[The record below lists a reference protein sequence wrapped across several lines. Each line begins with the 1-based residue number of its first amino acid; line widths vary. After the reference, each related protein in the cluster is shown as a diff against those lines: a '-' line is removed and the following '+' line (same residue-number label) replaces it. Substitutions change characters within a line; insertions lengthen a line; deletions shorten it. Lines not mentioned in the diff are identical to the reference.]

1 MAVEERNPIAIEPIP
16 VAEGGAA
23 PAWRGAGSWG
33 WPRRVGRFARGNIAF
48 LLLVTISLLASVL
61 SDVFL
66 TSQNLLNILAAS
78 AVIGIVSL
86 GQTMLIISG
95 NFDMSVASVLGFAGI
110 VAVSAQQFG
119 LMPSLLIAL
128 VAGAVVGVVNGVL
141 VTRARAN
148 PFLVTLGT
156 QSFVYAVAL
165 MTTQSRTLYSEIP
178 AFAWLGQGRIGR
190 IPVSVVLFLVL
201 AVILQVVLR
210 NSIYG
215 RYLYAI
221 GQNKEAARLAGIPV
235 DRVLVATFV
244 LCGLLAALGGL
255 VMTSRLGSTVANA
268 GFGFDFE
275 SIIAVVL
282 GGTSLFG
289 GYGSAL
295 LTVAG
300 VLVLGV
306 LNNTTILL
314 GVPYEGQFIVKGVV
328 FLAVVGLDSLMK
340 RR

>member
-1 MAVEERNPIAIEPIP
+1 MKAIRREREQEARPWLKE
-16 VAEGGAA
+16 
-23 PAWRGAGSWG
+23 GSWG
-33 WPRRVGRFARGNIAF
+33 WLRGVARAARGNIAF
-48 LLLVTISLLASVL
+48 ILLITIGLLASLL

-66 TSQNLLNILAAS
+66 TPQNLVNILSAI
-78 AVIGIVSL
+78 AVIGIISL
-86 GQTMLIISG
+86 GQTMLIIAG

-110 VAVSAQQFG
+110 VAVATQRFG
-119 LMPSLLIAL
+119 LLPCILLAL
-128 VAGAVVGVVNGVL
+128 LAGVIVGAVNGL
-141 VTRARAN
+141 IVTRAKAN

-156 QSFVYAVAL
+156 QSFVYAIAL
-165 MTTQSRTLYSEIP
+165 MATQSKTLYSEIP
-178 AFAWLGQGRIGR
+178 AFNILGQGRIGR
-190 IPVSVVLFLVL
+190 IPVAVILFLVL
-201 AVILQVVLR
+201 ALMLQIVLR
-210 NSIYG
+210 NTVYG

-235 DRVLVATFV
+235 DRVLVSTFI
-244 LCGLLAALGGL
+244 LCSVLAALGGI
-255 VMTSRLGSTVANA
+255 VMTSRLNSTVANA

-289 GYGSAL
+289 GSGSAL

-314 GVPYEGQFIVKGVV
+314 GVPYEGQFVVKGAV
-328 FLAVVGLDSLMK
+328 FLAVVGLDSLVK

>member
-1 MAVEERNPIAIEPIP
+1 MKAVRREPGREARVWLEE
-16 VAEGGAA
+16 
-23 PAWRGAGSWG
+23 GSWG
-33 WPRRVGRFARGNIAF
+33 WLRGVARAARGNIAF
-48 LLLVTISLLASVL
+48 ILLIMIGLLASLL

-66 TSQNLLNILAAS
+66 TPQNLVNILSAS
-78 AVIGIVSL
+78 AVIGIIAL

-110 VAVSAQQFG
+110 VAVATQRLGLLPSILLALFG
-119 LMPSLLIAL
+119 GVI
-128 VAGAVVGVVNGVL
+128 VGAVNGL
-141 VTRARAN
+141 IVTRARAN

-156 QSFVYAVAL
+156 QSFVYAIAL
-165 MTTQSRTLYSEIP
+165 MATQSKTLYSEIP
-178 AFAWLGQGRIGR
+178 AFNILGQGRIGR
-190 IPVSVVLFLVL
+190 IPVAVILFLVL
-201 AVILQVVLR
+201 ALMLQIVLR
-210 NSIYG
+210 NTVYG

-235 DRVLVATFV
+235 DRVLVSTFI
-244 LCGLLAALGGL
+244 LCSLLAALGGI
-255 VMTSRLGSTVANA
+255 VMTSRLNSTVANA

-289 GYGSAL
+289 GSGGAL

-328 FLAVVGLDSLMK
+328 LPRGG
-340 RR
+340 RTR

>member
-1 MAVEERNPIAIEPIP
+1 MKAVRREPGREARVWLEE
-16 VAEGGAA
+16 
-23 PAWRGAGSWG
+23 GSWG
-33 WPRRVGRFARGNIAF
+33 WLRGVARAARGNIAF
-48 LLLVTISLLASVL
+48 ILLIMIGLLASLL

-66 TSQNLLNILAAS
+66 TPQNLVNILSAS
-78 AVIGIVSL
+78 AVIGIIAL

-110 VAVSAQQFG
+110 VAVATQRLGLLPSILLALFG
-119 LMPSLLIAL
+119 GVI
-128 VAGAVVGVVNGVL
+128 VGAVNGL
-141 VTRARAN
+141 IVTRARAN

-156 QSFVYAVAL
+156 QSFVYAIAL
-165 MTTQSRTLYSEIP
+165 MATQSKTLYSEIP
-178 AFAWLGQGRIGR
+178 AFNILGQGRIGR
-190 IPVSVVLFLVL
+190 IPVAVILFLVL
-201 AVILQVVLR
+201 ALMLQIVLR
-210 NSIYG
+210 NTVYG

-235 DRVLVATFV
+235 DRVLVSTFI
-244 LCGLLAALGGL
+244 LCSLLAALGGI
-255 VMTSRLGSTVANA
+255 VMTSRLNSTVANA

-289 GYGSAL
+289 GSGGAL

-328 FLAVVGLDSLMK
+328 FLAVVGLDSFVK

>member
-1 MAVEERNPIAIEPIP
+1 MKAVRGERRRGAR
-16 VAEGGAA
+16 AWLEGGS
-23 PAWRGAGSWG
+23 AGWL
-33 WPRRVGRFARGNIAF
+33 RATARTARGNIAF
-48 LLLVTISLLASVL
+48 ILLITIGVMASLF

-66 TSQNLLNILAAS
+66 TPQNLINILSAI
-78 AVIGIVSL
+78 AVIGIISL

-110 VAVSAQQFG
+110 VAVATQRFG
-119 LMPSLLIAL
+119 LLPSILLAL
-128 VAGAVVGVVNGVL
+128 LGGVVVGAVNGL
-141 VTRARAN
+141 IVTRARAN

-156 QSFVYAVAL
+156 QSLVYAIAL
-165 MTTQSRTLYSEIP
+165 MVTQSRTLYSEIP
-178 AFAWLGQGRIGR
+178 AFNVLGQGRIGR
-190 IPVSVVLFLVL
+190 IPVSVILFLVL
-201 AVILQVVLR
+201 AVVLQIVLR
-210 NSIYG
+210 NTVYG

-235 DRVLVATFV
+235 DRVLVSTFI
-244 LCGLLAALGGL
+244 LCSMLAALGGV
-255 VMTSRLGSTVANA
+255 VMTSRLNSTVANA

-282 GGTSLFG
+282 GGSSLFG
-289 GYGSAL
+289 GSGGAL

-314 GVPYEGQFIVKGVV
+314 GVPYEGQFIVKGAV
-328 FLAVVGLDSLMK
+328 FLAVVGLDSLVK

>member
-1 MAVEERNPIAIEPIP
+1 MKAVQGERGPEAR
-16 VAEGGAA
+16 AWLEGG
-23 PAWRGAGSWG
+23 SSG
-33 WPRRVGRFARGNIAF
+33 WLRALARAARGNIAF
-48 LLLVTISLLASVL
+48 ILLITIGLLASL
-61 SDVFL
+61 FSEVFL
-66 TSQNLLNILAAS
+66 TPQNLINILSAI
-78 AVIGIVSL
+78 AVIGIISL

-110 VAVSAQQFG
+110 VAVATQRFG
-119 LMPSLLIAL
+119 LLPSILLAL
-128 VAGAVVGVVNGVL
+128 LGGVVVGAVNGVI

-148 PFLVTLGT
+148 PFLVTLGM
-156 QSFVYAVAL
+156 QSLVYAIAL
-165 MTTQSRTLYSEIP
+165 MVTQSRTLYSEIP
-178 AFAWLGQGRIGR
+178 AFNVLGQGRIGR
-190 IPVSVVLFLVL
+190 IPVSVILFLVL
-201 AVILQVVLR
+201 AVMLQIVLR
-210 NSIYG
+210 NTVYG

-235 DRVLVATFV
+235 DRVLVSTFI
-244 LCGLLAALGGL
+244 LCSVLAALGGI
-255 VMTSRLGSTVANA
+255 VMTSRLNSTVANA

-282 GGTSLFG
+282 GGSSLFG
-289 GYGSAL
+289 GSGGAV

-314 GVPYEGQFIVKGVV
+314 GVPYEGQFIVKGAV
-328 FLAVVGLDSLMK
+328 FLAVVGLDSLVK

>member
-1 MAVEERNPIAIEPIP
+1 MKAIRREPGRE
-16 VAEGGAA
+16 AR
-23 PAWRGAGSWG
+23 AWLDEGSWG
-33 WPRRVGRFARGNIAF
+33 WLRGVAAAARGNIAF
-48 LLLVTISLLASVL
+48 ILLITIGLLASLL

-66 TSQNLLNILAAS
+66 TPQNLVNILSAS
-78 AVIGIVSL
+78 AVIGIVAL
-86 GQTMLIISG
+86 GQTMLIIAG

-110 VAVSAQQFG
+110 VAVATQRLG
-119 LMPSLLIAL
+119 LLPSILLAL
-128 VAGAVVGVVNGVL
+128 LGGVIVGAVNGL
-141 VTRARAN
+141 IVTRARAN

-156 QSFVYAVAL
+156 QSLVYAIAL
-165 MTTQSRTLYSEIP
+165 MATQSKTMYSEIP
-178 AFAWLGQGRIGR
+178 AFNILGQGRIGR
-190 IPVSVVLFLVL
+190 IPVAVILFLVL
-201 AVILQVVLR
+201 ALLLQIVLR
-210 NSIYG
+210 NTVYG

-235 DRVLVATFV
+235 DRILVSTFI
-244 LCGLLAALGGL
+244 LCSLLAAFGGI
-255 VMTSRLGSTVANA
+255 VMTSRLNSTVANA

-289 GYGSAL
+289 GSGGAL

-328 FLAVVGLDSLMK
+328 FLAVVGLDSFVK

>member
-1 MAVEERNPIAIEPIP
+1 MKAVRGEWGREAR
-16 VAEGGAA
+16 
-23 PAWRGAGSWG
+23 AWLDQGSWG
-33 WPRRVGRFARGNIAF
+33 WLRGVARFARSNIAF
-48 LLLVTISLLASVL
+48 LLLLTIGLLASLL

-66 TSQNLLNILAAS
+66 TPQNLVNILSAI

-110 VAVSAQQFG
+110 VAVATQRVG
-119 LMPSLLIAL
+119 LVPSLLLAL
-128 VAGAVVGVVNGVL
+128 LGGVIVGAVNGLL
-141 VTRARAN
+141 VTRANAN

-156 QSFVYAVAL
+156 QSFVYAIAL

-178 AFAWLGQGRIGR
+178 AFNVLGQGRIGR
-190 IPVSVVLFLVL
+190 LPVAVILFLVL

-210 NSIYG
+210 NTVYG

-221 GQNKEAARLAGIPV
+221 GQNKEASRLAGIPV
-235 DRVLVATFV
+235 DRVLVSTFI
-244 LCGLLAALGGL
+244 LCSLLAALGGI
-255 VMTSRLGSTVANA
+255 VMTSRLNSTVANA

-282 GGTSLFG
+282 GGSSLFG
-289 GYGSAL
+289 GSGGAL

-314 GVPYEGQFIVKGVV
+314 GVPYEGQFIVKGAV
-328 FLAVVGLDSLMK
+328 FLAVVGLDSLVK

>member
-1 MAVEERNPIAIEPIP
+1 MKAVRRERGREARAWLEE
-16 VAEGGAA
+16 
-23 PAWRGAGSWG
+23 GSWG
-33 WPRRVGRFARGNIAF
+33 WLRGVARAARGNIAF
-48 LLLVTISLLASVL
+48 ILLITIGLLASLL

-66 TSQNLLNILAAS
+66 TPQNLVNILSAS
-78 AVIGIVSL
+78 AVIGIIAL

-110 VAVSAQQFG
+110 VAVATQRLG
-119 LMPSLLIAL
+119 LLPSILLAL
-128 VAGAVVGVVNGVL
+128 LGGVIVGAVNGL
-141 VTRARAN
+141 IVTRAKAN
-148 PFLVTLGT
+148 PFLVTWVRSRSSTPLPSWRRSPRRSTARSQLSTFWARAGSGAYPLPSS
-156 QSFVYAVAL
+156 SFWCWRSCFRSCCVTRSTAATS
-165 MTTQSRTLYSEIP
+165 MRSARTRRP
-178 AFAWLGQGRIGR
+178 RG
-190 IPVSVVLFLVL
+190 
-201 AVILQVVLR
+201 
-210 NSIYG
+210 
-215 RYLYAI
+215 
-221 GQNKEAARLAGIPV
+221 LAGIPV
-235 DRVLVATFV
+235 DRVLVSTFI
-244 LCGLLAALGGL
+244 LCSLLAALGGI
-255 VMTSRLGSTVANA
+255 VMTSRLNSTVANA

-289 GYGSAL
+289 GSGGAL

-328 FLAVVGLDSLMK
+328 FLAVVGLDSFVK

>member
-1 MAVEERNPIAIEPIP
+1 
-16 VAEGGAA
+16 
-23 PAWRGAGSWG
+23 
-33 WPRRVGRFARGNIAF
+33 
-48 LLLVTISLLASVL
+48 
-61 SDVFL
+61 VFL
-66 TSQNLLNILAAS
+66 TPQNLVNILSAS
-78 AVIGIVSL
+78 AVIGIIAL

-110 VAVSAQQFG
+110 VAVATQRLGLLPSILLALFG
-119 LMPSLLIAL
+119 GVI
-128 VAGAVVGVVNGVL
+128 VGAVNGL
-141 VTRARAN
+141 IVTRARAN

-156 QSFVYAVAL
+156 QSFVYAIAL
-165 MTTQSRTLYSEIP
+165 MATQSKTLYSEIP
-178 AFAWLGQGRIGR
+178 AFNILGQGRIGR
-190 IPVSVVLFLVL
+190 IPVAVILFLVL
-201 AVILQVVLR
+201 ALMLQIVLR
-210 NSIYG
+210 NTVYG

-235 DRVLVATFV
+235 DRVLVSTFI
-244 LCGLLAALGGL
+244 LCSLLAALGGI
-255 VMTSRLGSTVANA
+255 VMTSRLNSTVANA

-289 GYGSAL
+289 GSGGAL

-328 FLAVVGLDSLMK
+328 FLAVVGLDSFVK

>member
-1 MAVEERNPIAIEPIP
+1 
-16 VAEGGAA
+16 
-23 PAWRGAGSWG
+23 
-33 WPRRVGRFARGNIAF
+33 VGRFARGNIAF
-48 LLLVTISLLASVL
+48 LLLITIGLLASVL

-66 TSQNLLNILAAS
+66 TPQNLLNILSAS

-110 VAVSAQQFG
+110 VAVSTQRFG
-119 LMPSLLIAL
+119 LVPSLLLAL
-128 VAGAVVGVVNGVL
+128 LAGAVVGVVNGLL
-141 VTRARAN
+141 VTGARAN

-165 MTTQSRTLYSEIP
+165 MTTQSQTLYSEIP
-178 AFAWLGQGRIGR
+178 AFDLLGQGRIGR
-190 IPVSVVLFLVL
+190 IPVSVILFLVL
-201 AVILQVVLR
+201 AVILQIVLR
-210 NSIYG
+210 NSVYG

-235 DRVLVATFV
+235 DRVLVSTFI
-244 LCGLLAALGGL
+244 LCGGLAALGGL

-289 GYGSAL
+289 GFGSAL

-314 GVPYEGQFIVKGVV
+314 GIPYEGQFIVKGAV

>member
-1 MAVEERNPIAIEPIP
+1 MKAIRREPGREARVWLEE
-16 VAEGGAA
+16 
-23 PAWRGAGSWG
+23 GSWG
-33 WPRRVGRFARGNIAF
+33 WLRAVARAARGNIAF
-48 LLLVTISLLASVL
+48 ILLITIGLLASLL

-66 TSQNLLNILAAS
+66 TPQNLVNILSAI
-78 AVIGIVSL
+78 AVIGIVAL

-110 VAVSAQQFG
+110 VAVATQRLG
-119 LMPSLLIAL
+119 LLPSILLAL
-128 VAGAVVGVVNGVL
+128 LGGVIVGAVNGL
-141 VTRARAN
+141 IVTRARAN

-156 QSFVYAVAL
+156 QSFVYAIAL
-165 MTTQSRTLYSEIP
+165 MATQSKTLYSEIP
-178 AFAWLGQGRIGR
+178 AFNILGQGRIGR
-190 IPVSVVLFLVL
+190 IPIAVILFLVL
-201 AVILQVVLR
+201 ALMLQIVLR
-210 NSIYG
+210 NTVYG

-235 DRVLVATFV
+235 DRVLVSTFI
-244 LCGLLAALGGL
+244 LCSLLAALGGI
-255 VMTSRLGSTVANA
+255 VMTSRLNSTVANA

-289 GYGSAL
+289 GSGGAF

-314 GVPYEGQFIVKGVV
+314 GIPYESQFIVKGVV
-328 FLAVVGLDSLMK
+328 FLAVVGLDSYVK

>member
-1 MAVEERNPIAIEPIP
+1 MKAVRREPGREAR
-16 VAEGGAA
+16 VWLGE
-23 PAWRGAGSWG
+23 GSWG
-33 WPRRVGRFARGNIAF
+33 WLRGVARAARGNIAF
-48 LLLVTISLLASVL
+48 ILLIMIGLLASLL

-66 TSQNLLNILAAS
+66 TPQNLVNILSAS
-78 AVIGIVSL
+78 AVIGIIAL

-110 VAVSAQQFG
+110 VAVATQRLG
-119 LMPSLLIAL
+119 LLPSILLAL
-128 VAGAVVGVVNGVL
+128 LGGVIVGAVNGL
-141 VTRARAN
+141 IVTRAKAN

-156 QSFVYAVAL
+156 QSFVYAIAL
-165 MTTQSRTLYSEIP
+165 MATQSKTLYSEIP
-178 AFAWLGQGRIGR
+178 AFNILGQGRIGR
-190 IPVSVVLFLVL
+190 IPIAVILFLVL
-201 AVILQVVLR
+201 ALMLQIVLR
-210 NSIYG
+210 NTVYG

-221 GQNKEAARLAGIPV
+221 GQNKEASRLAGIPV
-235 DRVLVATFV
+235 DRVLVSTFI
-244 LCGLLAALGGL
+244 LCSLLAALGGI
-255 VMTSRLGSTVANA
+255 VMTSRLNSTVANA

-289 GYGSAL
+289 GSGGAL

-328 FLAVVGLDSLMK
+328 FLAVVGLDSFVK

>member
-1 MAVEERNPIAIEPIP
+1 MKAIRREPGREARVWLEE
-16 VAEGGAA
+16 
-23 PAWRGAGSWG
+23 GSWG
-33 WPRRVGRFARGNIAF
+33 WLRGVARAARGNIAF
-48 LLLVTISLLASVL
+48 ILLITIGLLASLL

-66 TSQNLLNILAAS
+66 TPQNLVNILSAS
-78 AVIGIVSL
+78 AVIGIIAL

-110 VAVSAQQFG
+110 VAVATQRLG
-119 LMPSLLIAL
+119 LLPSILLAL
-128 VAGAVVGVVNGVL
+128 LGGVIVGAVNGL
-141 VTRARAN
+141 IVTRAKAN

-156 QSFVYAVAL
+156 QSFVYAIAL
-165 MTTQSRTLYSEIP
+165 MATQSKTLYSEIP
-178 AFAWLGQGRIGR
+178 AFNILGQGRIGR
-190 IPVSVVLFLVL
+190 IPIAVILFLVL
-201 AVILQVVLR
+201 ALMLQIVLR
-210 NSIYG
+210 NTVYG

-235 DRVLVATFV
+235 DRVLVSTFI
-244 LCGLLAALGGL
+244 LCSLLAALGGI
-255 VMTSRLGSTVANA
+255 VMTSRLNSTVANA

-289 GYGSAL
+289 GSGGAL

-314 GVPYEGQFIVKGVV
+314 GVPYEGQFVVKGVV
-328 FLAVVGLDSLMK
+328 FLAVVGLDSFVK

>member
-1 MAVEERNPIAIEPIP
+1 MKAVRGERVREAR
-16 VAEGGAA
+16 
-23 PAWRGAGSWG
+23 AWLDEGSWG
-33 WPRRVGRFARGNIAF
+33 WLRGAARFARGNIAF
-48 LLLVTISLLASVL
+48 LLLITIGLLASLL

-66 TSQNLLNILAAS
+66 TPQNLVNILSAI

-110 VAVSAQQFG
+110 VAVATQRFG
-119 LMPSLLIAL
+119 LLPSMLLAL
-128 VAGAVVGVVNGVL
+128 MGGVIVGAVNGL
-141 VTRARAN
+141 IVTRANAN

-178 AFAWLGQGRIGR
+178 AFNILGQGRIGR
-190 IPVSVVLFLVL
+190 LPVAVILFLVL
-201 AVILQVVLR
+201 AFILQLVLR
-210 NSIYG
+210 NTVYG

-235 DRVLVATFV
+235 DRVLVSTFI
-244 LCGLLAALGGL
+244 LCSLLAALGGI
-255 VMTSRLGSTVANA
+255 VMTSRLNSTVANA

-282 GGTSLFG
+282 GGSSLFG
-289 GYGSAL
+289 GSGGAL

-306 LNNTTILL
+306 LNNTTILV
-314 GVPYEGQFIVKGVV
+314 GVPYEGQFIVKGAV
-328 FLAVVGLDSLMK
+328 FLAVVGLDSLVK

>member
-1 MAVEERNPIAIEPIP
+1 MKAIRREPGREARVWLEE
-16 VAEGGAA
+16 
-23 PAWRGAGSWG
+23 GSWG
-33 WPRRVGRFARGNIAF
+33 WLRGVARAARGNIAF
-48 LLLVTISLLASVL
+48 ILLITIGLLASLL

-66 TSQNLLNILAAS
+66 TPQNLVNILSAS
-78 AVIGIVSL
+78 AVIGIIAL

-110 VAVSAQQFG
+110 VAVATQRLG
-119 LMPSLLIAL
+119 LLPSILLAL
-128 VAGAVVGVVNGVL
+128 LGGVIVGAVNGL
-141 VTRARAN
+141 IVTRARAN

-156 QSFVYAVAL
+156 QSFVYAIAL
-165 MTTQSRTLYSEIP
+165 MATQSKTLYSEIP
-178 AFAWLGQGRIGR
+178 AFNILGQGRIGR
-190 IPVSVVLFLVL
+190 IPIAVILFLVL
-201 AVILQVVLR
+201 ALMLQIVLR
-210 NSIYG
+210 NTVYG

-235 DRVLVATFV
+235 DRVLVSTFI
-244 LCGLLAALGGL
+244 LCSLLAALGGI
-255 VMTSRLGSTVANA
+255 VMTSRLNSTVANA

-289 GYGSAL
+289 GSGGAL

-314 GVPYEGQFIVKGVV
+314 GVPYEGQFVVKGVV
-328 FLAVVGLDSLMK
+328 FLAVVGLDSFVK

>member
-1 MAVEERNPIAIEPIP
+1 MKAVRGEPGRD
-16 VAEGGAA
+16 VR
-23 PAWRGAGSWG
+23 AWLDGESLSWLRGLA
-33 WPRRVGRFARGNIAF
+33 RMARGNIAF
-48 LLLVTISLLASVL
+48 VLLLTIGLLASLL

-66 TSQNLLNILAAS
+66 TPQNLVNILSAI
-78 AVIGIVSL
+78 AVIGIISL
-86 GQTMLIISG
+86 GQTMLIIAG

-110 VAVSAQQFG
+110 VAVATQRLG
-119 LMPSLLIAL
+119 LLPSILLALIAG
-128 VAGAVVGVVNGVL
+128 VIVGAVNGLV
-141 VTRARAN
+141 VTRAGAN

-156 QSFVYAVAL
+156 QSFVYAIAL
-165 MTTQSRTLYSEIP
+165 MATQSKTLYSEIP
-178 AFAWLGQGRIGR
+178 EFNLLGQGRIGR
-190 IPVSVVLFLVL
+190 IPVSVILFLVL
-201 AVILQVVLR
+201 AVVLQIVLR
-210 NSIYG
+210 NTVYG

-235 DRVLVATFV
+235 DRVLVSTFILCAT
-244 LCGLLAALGGL
+244 LAALGGI
-255 VMTSRLGSTVANA
+255 VMTSRLNSTVANA

-282 GGTSLFG
+282 GGSSLFG
-289 GYGSAL
+289 GSGSAL

-314 GVPYEGQFIVKGVV
+314 GVPYEGQFIVKGAV
-328 FLAVVGLDSLMK
+328 FLAVVGLDSLVK

>member
-1 MAVEERNPIAIEPIP
+1 MKAVRGERVREAR
-16 VAEGGAA
+16 ALLDEGSWSWLRGAA
-23 PAWRGAGSWG
+23 
-33 WPRRVGRFARGNIAF
+33 RFARGNIAF
-48 LLLVTISLLASVL
+48 LLLITIGLLASLL

-66 TSQNLLNILAAS
+66 TPQNLVNILSAI

-110 VAVSAQQFG
+110 VAVATQRFG
-119 LMPSLLIAL
+119 LLPSMLLAL
-128 VAGAVVGVVNGVL
+128 MGGVIVGAVNGL
-141 VTRARAN
+141 IVTRANAN

-156 QSFVYAVAL
+156 QSFVYAIAL

-178 AFAWLGQGRIGR
+178 AFNILGQGRIGR
-190 IPVSVVLFLVL
+190 LPIAVILFLVL
-201 AVILQVVLR
+201 AVILQLVLR
-210 NSIYG
+210 NTVYG

-235 DRVLVATFV
+235 DRVLVSTFI
-244 LCGLLAALGGL
+244 LCSLLAALGGI
-255 VMTSRLGSTVANA
+255 VMTSRLNSTVANA

-282 GGTSLFG
+282 GGSSLFG
-289 GYGSAL
+289 GSGGAL

-306 LNNTTILL
+306 LNNTTILV
-314 GVPYEGQFIVKGVV
+314 GVPYEGQFIVKGAV
-328 FLAVVGLDSLMK
+328 FLAVVGLDSLVK

>member
-1 MAVEERNPIAIEPIP
+1 MKAIRREQGR
-16 VAEGGAA
+16 ETR
-23 PAWRGAGSWG
+23 AWLDEGSWG
-33 WPRRVGRFARGNIAF
+33 WLRGVARAARGNIAF
-48 LLLVTISLLASVL
+48 ILLITIGLLASLL

-66 TSQNLLNILAAS
+66 TPQNLVNILSAI

-86 GQTMLIISG
+86 GQTMLIIAG

-110 VAVSAQQFG
+110 VAVATQRFG
-119 LMPSLLIAL
+119 LLPSILLAL
-128 VAGAVVGVVNGVL
+128 LGGVVVGAVNGL
-141 VTRARAN
+141 IVTRAKAN

-165 MTTQSRTLYSEIP
+165 MATQSKTLYSEIP
-178 AFAWLGQGRIGR
+178 EFNLLGQGRIGR
-190 IPVSVVLFLVL
+190 MPVAVIFFLVL
-201 AVILQVVLR
+201 ALMLQLVLR
-210 NSIYG
+210 NTVYG

-235 DRVLVATFV
+235 DRVLIAPFI
-244 LCGLLAALGGL
+244 LCSVLAAVGGI
-255 VMTSRLGSTVANA
+255 VMTSRLNSTVANA

-282 GGTSLFG
+282 GGSSLFG
-289 GYGSAL
+289 GSGSAL

-328 FLAVVGLDSLMK
+328 FLAVVGLDSLVK

>member
-1 MAVEERNPIAIEPIP
+1 MKAIRREPGREARVWLEE
-16 VAEGGAA
+16 
-23 PAWRGAGSWG
+23 GSWG
-33 WPRRVGRFARGNIAF
+33 WLRGVARAARGNIAF
-48 LLLVTISLLASVL
+48 ILLITIGLLASLL

-66 TSQNLLNILAAS
+66 TPQNLVNILSAS
-78 AVIGIVSL
+78 AVIGIIAL

-110 VAVSAQQFG
+110 VAVATQRLG
-119 LMPSLLIAL
+119 LLPSILLAL
-128 VAGAVVGVVNGVL
+128 LGGVIVGAVNGL
-141 VTRARAN
+141 IVTRARAN

-156 QSFVYAVAL
+156 QSFVYAIAL
-165 MTTQSRTLYSEIP
+165 MATQSKTLYSEIP
-178 AFAWLGQGRIGR
+178 AFNILGQGRIGR
-190 IPVSVVLFLVL
+190 IPIAVILFLVL
-201 AVILQVVLR
+201 ALMLQIVLR
-210 NSIYG
+210 NTVYG

-235 DRVLVATFV
+235 DRVLVSTFI
-244 LCGLLAALGGL
+244 LCSLLAALGGI
-255 VMTSRLGSTVANA
+255 VMTSRLNSTVANA

-289 GYGSAL
+289 GSGGAL

-328 FLAVVGLDSLMK
+328 FLAVVGLDSFVK

>member
-1 MAVEERNPIAIEPIP
+1 MKAIRRERGREVRAWLDEGSLGWLRG
-16 VAEGGAA
+16 VARA
-23 PAWRGAGSWG
+23 
-33 WPRRVGRFARGNIAF
+33 ARGNIAF
-48 LLLVTISLLASVL
+48 ILLITIGLLASLL

-66 TSQNLLNILAAS
+66 TPQNLVNILSAI

-86 GQTMLIISG
+86 GQTMLIIAG

-110 VAVSAQQFG
+110 VAVATQRFG
-119 LMPSLLIAL
+119 LLPSILLAL
-128 VAGAVVGVVNGVL
+128 LAGVIVGAVNGL
-141 VTRARAN
+141 IVTRAKAN
-148 PFLVTLGT
+148 PFLVTLGM
-156 QSFVYAVAL
+156 QSFVYAIAL
-165 MTTQSRTLYSEIP
+165 MATQSKTLYSEIP
-178 AFAWLGQGRIGR
+178 AFNILGQGRIGR
-190 IPVSVVLFLVL
+190 IPVAVILFLVL
-201 AVILQVVLR
+201 ALMLQIVLR
-210 NSIYG
+210 NTVYG

-235 DRVLVATFV
+235 DRVLVSTFI
-244 LCGLLAALGGL
+244 LCSVLAALGGI
-255 VMTSRLGSTVANA
+255 VMTSRLNSTVANA

-282 GGTSLFG
+282 GGSSLFG
-289 GYGSAL
+289 GSGSAL

-314 GVPYEGQFIVKGVV
+314 GVPYEGQFIVKGAV
-328 FLAVVGLDSLMK
+328 FLAVVGLDSLVK

>member
-1 MAVEERNPIAIEPIP
+1 MKAARREPGREARVWLEE
-16 VAEGGAA
+16 
-23 PAWRGAGSWG
+23 GSWG
-33 WPRRVGRFARGNIAF
+33 WLRGVARAARGNIAF
-48 LLLVTISLLASVL
+48 ILLIMIGLLASLL

-66 TSQNLLNILAAS
+66 TPQNLVNILSAS
-78 AVIGIVSL
+78 AVIGIIAL

-110 VAVSAQQFG
+110 VAVATQRLG
-119 LMPSLLIAL
+119 LLPSILLAL
-128 VAGAVVGVVNGVL
+128 LGGVIVGAVNGL
-141 VTRARAN
+141 IVTRARAN

-156 QSFVYAVAL
+156 QSLVYAIAL
-165 MTTQSRTLYSEIP
+165 MATQSKTMYSEIP
-178 AFAWLGQGRIGR
+178 AFNILGQGRIGR
-190 IPVSVVLFLVL
+190 IPVAVILFLVL
-201 AVILQVVLR
+201 ALMLQIVLR
-210 NSIYG
+210 NTVYG

-235 DRVLVATFV
+235 DRVLVSTFI
-244 LCGLLAALGGL
+244 LCSLLAALGGI
-255 VMTSRLGSTVANA
+255 VMTSRLNSTVANA

-289 GYGSAL
+289 GSGGAL

-328 FLAVVGLDSLMK
+328 FLAVVGLDSFVK

>member
-1 MAVEERNPIAIEPIP
+1 MKAVPEEQRREAR
-16 VAEGGAA
+16 
-23 PAWRGAGSWG
+23 AWLDQESWG
-33 WPRRVGRFARGNIAF
+33 WLRGVARFARGNIAF
-48 LLLVTISLLASVL
+48 LLLLTIGLLASLL

-66 TSQNLLNILAAS
+66 TPQNLVNILAAI
-78 AVIGIVSL
+78 AVIGIVAV

-95 NFDMSVASVLGFAGI
+95 NFDMSVAAVLGFAGI
-110 VAVSAQQFG
+110 VAVATQRFG
-119 LMPSLLIAL
+119 LLPSILLAL
-128 VAGAVVGVVNGVL
+128 LGGVIVGAVNGLL
-141 VTRARAN
+141 VTRANAN

-156 QSFVYAVAL
+156 QSFVYAIAL

-178 AFAWLGQGRIGR
+178 AFNILGQGRIGR
-190 IPVSVVLFLVL
+190 LPVAVILFLVL
-201 AVILQVVLR
+201 AVILQIVLR
-210 NSIYG
+210 NTVYG

-221 GQNKEAARLAGIPV
+221 GQNKEASRLAGIPV
-235 DRVLVATFV
+235 DRVLVSTFI
-244 LCGLLAALGGL
+244 LCSLLAALGGI
-255 VMTSRLGSTVANA
+255 VMTSRLNSTVANA

-282 GGTSLFG
+282 GGSSLFG
-289 GYGSAL
+289 GSGGAL

-314 GVPYEGQFIVKGVV
+314 GVPYEGQFIVKGAV
-328 FLAVVGLDSLMK
+328 FLAVVGLDSLVK

>member
-1 MAVEERNPIAIEPIP
+1 MKAIRRERGREARAWLEE
-16 VAEGGAA
+16 
-23 PAWRGAGSWG
+23 GSWG
-33 WPRRVGRFARGNIAF
+33 WLRGVARAARSNIAF
-48 LLLVTISLLASVL
+48 ILLITIGLLASLL

-66 TSQNLLNILAAS
+66 TPQNLVNILSAI

-86 GQTMLIISG
+86 GQTMLIIAG

-110 VAVSAQQFG
+110 VAVVTQRFG
-119 LMPSLLIAL
+119 LLPSILLAL
-128 VAGAVVGVVNGVL
+128 LGGVVVGAVNGL
-141 VTRARAN
+141 IVTRAKAN

-156 QSFVYAVAL
+156 QSFIYAVAL
-165 MTTQSRTLYSEIP
+165 MATQSKTLYSEIP
-178 AFAWLGQGRIGR
+178 EFNMLGQGRIGR
-190 IPVSVVLFLVL
+190 MPVAVIFFLVL
-201 AVILQVVLR
+201 AVMLQIVLR
-210 NSIYG
+210 NTVYG

-235 DRVLVATFV
+235 DRVLVSTFI
-244 LCGLLAALGGL
+244 LCSVLAALGGI
-255 VMTSRLGSTVANA
+255 VMTSRLNSTVANA

-282 GGTSLFG
+282 GGSSLFG
-289 GYGSAL
+289 GSGSAL
-295 LTVAG
+295 LTLAG

-314 GVPYEGQFIVKGVV
+314 GVPYEGQFIVKGAV
-328 FLAVVGLDSLMK
+328 FLAVVGLDSFVK

>member
-1 MAVEERNPIAIEPIP
+1 MKAIRRERGQEARPWLEE
-16 VAEGGAA
+16 
-23 PAWRGAGSWG
+23 GSWG
-33 WPRRVGRFARGNIAF
+33 WLRGVARAARGNIAF
-48 LLLVTISLLASVL
+48 ILLITIGLLASLL

-66 TSQNLLNILAAS
+66 TPQNLVNILSAI
-78 AVIGIVSL
+78 AVIGIISL
-86 GQTMLIISG
+86 GQTMLIIAG

-110 VAVSAQQFG
+110 VAVATQRFG
-119 LMPSLLIAL
+119 LLPSILLAL
-128 VAGAVVGVVNGVL
+128 LGGVIVGAVNGL
-141 VTRARAN
+141 IVTRAKAN

-156 QSFVYAVAL
+156 QSFVYAIAL
-165 MTTQSRTLYSEIP
+165 MATQSKTLYSEIP
-178 AFAWLGQGRIGR
+178 AFNILGQGRIGR
-190 IPVSVVLFLVL
+190 IPVAVILFLVL
-201 AVILQVVLR
+201 ALMLQIVLR
-210 NSIYG
+210 NTVYG

-235 DRVLVATFV
+235 DRVLVSTFI
-244 LCGLLAALGGL
+244 LCSVLAALGGI
-255 VMTSRLGSTVANA
+255 VMTSRLNSTVANA

-289 GYGSAL
+289 GSGSAL

-314 GVPYEGQFIVKGVV
+314 GVPYEGQFVVKGAV
-328 FLAVVGLDSLMK
+328 FLAVVGLDSLVK

>member
-1 MAVEERNPIAIEPIP
+1 MKAVRGERVREAR
-16 VAEGGAA
+16 
-23 PAWRGAGSWG
+23 AWLDEGSWG
-33 WPRRVGRFARGNIAF
+33 WLRGAARFARGNIAF
-48 LLLVTISLLASVL
+48 LLLITIGLLASLL

-66 TSQNLLNILAAS
+66 TPQNLVNILSAI

-110 VAVSAQQFG
+110 VAVATQRFG
-119 LMPSLLIAL
+119 LLPSMLLAL
-128 VAGAVVGVVNGVL
+128 MGGVIVGAVNGL
-141 VTRARAN
+141 IVTRANAN

-178 AFAWLGQGRIGR
+178 AFNILGQGRIGR
-190 IPVSVVLFLVL
+190 LPVAVILFLVL
-201 AVILQVVLR
+201 AIILQLVLR
-210 NSIYG
+210 NTVYG

-235 DRVLVATFV
+235 DRVLVSTFI
-244 LCGLLAALGGL
+244 LCSLLAALGGI
-255 VMTSRLGSTVANA
+255 VMTSRLNSTVANA

-282 GGTSLFG
+282 GGSSLFG
-289 GYGSAL
+289 GSGGAL

-306 LNNTTILL
+306 LNNTTILV
-314 GVPYEGQFIVKGVV
+314 GVPYEGQFIVKGAV
-328 FLAVVGLDSLMK
+328 FLAVVGLDSLVK

>member
-1 MAVEERNPIAIEPIP
+1 
-16 VAEGGAA
+16 
-23 PAWRGAGSWG
+23 
-33 WPRRVGRFARGNIAF
+33 
-48 LLLVTISLLASVL
+48 
-61 SDVFL
+61 VFL
-66 TSQNLLNILAAS
+66 TPQNLVNILSAS
-78 AVIGIVSL
+78 AVIGIIAL

-110 VAVSAQQFG
+110 VAVATQRLG
-119 LMPSLLIAL
+119 LLPSILLAL
-128 VAGAVVGVVNGVL
+128 LGGVIVGAVNGL
-141 VTRARAN
+141 IVTRARAN

-156 QSFVYAVAL
+156 QSFVYAIAL
-165 MTTQSRTLYSEIP
+165 MATQSKTLYSEIP
-178 AFAWLGQGRIGR
+178 AFNILGQGRIGR
-190 IPVSVVLFLVL
+190 IPIAVILFLVL
-201 AVILQVVLR
+201 ALMLQIVLR
-210 NSIYG
+210 NTVYG

-235 DRVLVATFV
+235 DRVLVSTFI
-244 LCGLLAALGGL
+244 LCSLLAALGGI
-255 VMTSRLGSTVANA
+255 VMTSRLNSTVANA

-289 GYGSAL
+289 GSGGAL

-328 FLAVVGLDSLMK
+328 FLAVVGLDSFVK

>member
-1 MAVEERNPIAIEPIP
+1 MKAIRREPGREARVWLEE
-16 VAEGGAA
+16 
-23 PAWRGAGSWG
+23 GSWG
-33 WPRRVGRFARGNIAF
+33 WLRGVARAARGNIAF
-48 LLLVTISLLASVL
+48 ILLITIGLLASLL

-66 TSQNLLNILAAS
+66 TPQNLVNILSAS
-78 AVIGIVSL
+78 AVIGIIAL
-86 GQTMLIISG
+86 GQTMLIISA

-110 VAVSAQQFG
+110 VAVATQRLG
-119 LMPSLLIAL
+119 LLPSILLAL
-128 VAGAVVGVVNGVL
+128 LGGVIVGAVNGL
-141 VTRARAN
+141 IVTRARAN

-156 QSFVYAVAL
+156 QSFVYAIAL
-165 MTTQSRTLYSEIP
+165 MATQSKTLYSEIP
-178 AFAWLGQGRIGR
+178 AFNILGQGRIGR
-190 IPVSVVLFLVL
+190 IPIAVILFLVL
-201 AVILQVVLR
+201 ALMLQIVLR
-210 NSIYG
+210 NTVYG

-235 DRVLVATFV
+235 DRVLVSTFI
-244 LCGLLAALGGL
+244 LCSLLAALGGI
-255 VMTSRLGSTVANA
+255 VMTSRLNSTVANA

-289 GYGSAL
+289 GSGGAL

-328 FLAVVGLDSLMK
+328 FLAVVGLDSFVK

>member
-1 MAVEERNPIAIEPIP
+1 MKAIRREPGREARVWLEE
-16 VAEGGAA
+16 
-23 PAWRGAGSWG
+23 GSWG
-33 WPRRVGRFARGNIAF
+33 WLRGVARAARGNIAF
-48 LLLVTISLLASVL
+48 ILLITIGLLASLL

-66 TSQNLLNILAAS
+66 TPQNLVNILSAS
-78 AVIGIVSL
+78 AVIGIIAL

-110 VAVSAQQFG
+110 VAVATQRLG
-119 LMPSLLIAL
+119 LLPSILLAL
-128 VAGAVVGVVNGVL
+128 LGGVIVGAVNGL
-141 VTRARAN
+141 IVTRAKAN

-156 QSFVYAVAL
+156 QSFVYAIAL
-165 MTTQSRTLYSEIP
+165 MATQSKTLYSEIP
-178 AFAWLGQGRIGR
+178 AFNFLGQGRIGR
-190 IPVSVVLFLVL
+190 IPIAVILFLVL
-201 AVILQVVLR
+201 ALMLQIVLR
-210 NSIYG
+210 NTVYG

-235 DRVLVATFV
+235 DRVLVSTFI
-244 LCGLLAALGGL
+244 LCSLLAALGGI
-255 VMTSRLGSTVANA
+255 VMTSRLNSTVANA

-289 GYGSAL
+289 GSGGAL

-314 GVPYEGQFIVKGVV
+314 GVPYEGQFVVKGVV
-328 FLAVVGLDSLMK
+328 FLAVVGLDSFVK

>member
-1 MAVEERNPIAIEPIP
+1 VAVEERTPIAVEPIP
-16 VAEGGAA
+16 APEVGAA
-23 PAWRGAGSWG
+23 PVWRGAGSWG
-33 WPRRVGRFARGNIAF
+33 WLRRAGRFARGNIAF
-48 LLLVTISLLASVL
+48 LLLVTIGLLASVL

-66 TSQNLLNILAAS
+66 TPQNLLNILSAI

-110 VAVSAQQFG
+110 VAVSAQRFG
-119 LMPSLLIAL
+119 LVPSLLIAL
-128 VAGAVVGVVNGVL
+128 AAGAVVGLVNGVL

-165 MTTQSRTLYSEIP
+165 MTTQSKTLYTEIP

-201 AVILQVVLR
+201 AVILQIVLR
-210 NSIYG
+210 NTVYG

-235 DRVLVATFV
+235 DRVVVATFV
-244 LCGLLAALGGL
+244 LCSLLAALGGL

-282 GGTSLFG
+282 GGSSLFG
-289 GYGSAL
+289 GFGSAL

>member
-1 MAVEERNPIAIEPIP
+1 MKAVRGERVREAR
-16 VAEGGAA
+16 
-23 PAWRGAGSWG
+23 AWLDEGSWG
-33 WPRRVGRFARGNIAF
+33 WLRGAARFARGNIAF
-48 LLLVTISLLASVL
+48 LLLITIGLLASLL

-66 TSQNLLNILAAS
+66 TPQNLVNILSAI

-110 VAVSAQQFG
+110 VAVATQRFG
-119 LMPSLLIAL
+119 LLPSMLLAL
-128 VAGAVVGVVNGVL
+128 MGGVIVGAVNGL
-141 VTRARAN
+141 IVTRANAN

-178 AFAWLGQGRIGR
+178 AFNILGQGRIGR
-190 IPVSVVLFLVL
+190 LPVAVILFLVL
-201 AVILQVVLR
+201 AFILQLVLR
-210 NSIYG
+210 NTVYG

-235 DRVLVATFV
+235 DRVLVSTFI
-244 LCGLLAALGGL
+244 LCSLLAALGGI
-255 VMTSRLGSTVANA
+255 VMTSRLNSTVANA

-282 GGTSLFG
+282 GGSSLFG
-289 GYGSAL
+289 GSGGAL

-306 LNNTTILL
+306 LNNTTILV
-314 GVPYEGQFIVKGVV
+314 GVPYEGQFIVKGAV
-328 FLAVVGLDSLMK
+328 FLAVVGIDSLVK

>member
-1 MAVEERNPIAIEPIP
+1 MKAVRREPGREARVWLEE
-16 VAEGGAA
+16 
-23 PAWRGAGSWG
+23 GSWG
-33 WPRRVGRFARGNIAF
+33 WLRGVARAARGNIAF
-48 LLLVTISLLASVL
+48 ILLIMIGLLASLL

-66 TSQNLLNILAAS
+66 TPQNLVNILSAS
-78 AVIGIVSL
+78 AVIGIIAL

-110 VAVSAQQFG
+110 VAVATQRLGLLPSILLALFG
-119 LMPSLLIAL
+119 GVI
-128 VAGAVVGVVNGVL
+128 VGSVNGL
-141 VTRARAN
+141 IVTRARAN

-156 QSFVYAVAL
+156 QSFVYAIAL
-165 MTTQSRTLYSEIP
+165 MATQSKTLYSEIP
-178 AFAWLGQGRIGR
+178 AFNILGQGRIGR
-190 IPVSVVLFLVL
+190 IPVAVILFLVL
-201 AVILQVVLR
+201 ALMLQIVLR
-210 NSIYG
+210 NTVYG

-235 DRVLVATFV
+235 DRVLVSTFI
-244 LCGLLAALGGL
+244 LCSLLAALGGI
-255 VMTSRLGSTVANA
+255 VMTSRLNSTVANA

-289 GYGSAL
+289 GSGGAL

-328 FLAVVGLDSLMK
+328 FLAVVGLDSFVK

>member
-1 MAVEERNPIAIEPIP
+1 MKAIRRERGQEARAWLEE
-16 VAEGGAA
+16 
-23 PAWRGAGSWG
+23 GSWG
-33 WPRRVGRFARGNIAF
+33 WLRGVARAARGNIAF
-48 LLLVTISLLASVL
+48 ILLITIGLLASLL

-66 TSQNLLNILAAS
+66 TPQNLVNILSAI
-78 AVIGIVSL
+78 AVIGIISL
-86 GQTMLIISG
+86 GQTMLIIAG

-110 VAVSAQQFG
+110 VAVATQRFG
-119 LMPSLLIAL
+119 LLPCILLAL
-128 VAGAVVGVVNGVL
+128 LAGVIVGAVNGL
-141 VTRARAN
+141 IVTRAKAN

-156 QSFVYAVAL
+156 QSFVYAIAL
-165 MTTQSRTLYSEIP
+165 MATQSKTLYSEIP
-178 AFAWLGQGRIGR
+178 AFNILGQGRIGR
-190 IPVSVVLFLVL
+190 IPVAVILFLVL
-201 AVILQVVLR
+201 ALMLQIVLR
-210 NSIYG
+210 NTVYG

-235 DRVLVATFV
+235 DRVLVSTFI
-244 LCGLLAALGGL
+244 LCSVLAALGGI
-255 VMTSRLGSTVANA
+255 VMTSRLNSTVANA

-289 GYGSAL
+289 GSGSAL

-314 GVPYEGQFIVKGVV
+314 GVPYEGQFIVKGAV
-328 FLAVVGLDSLMK
+328 FLAVVGLDSLVK

>member
-1 MAVEERNPIAIEPIP
+1 MKAIRREREREARAWLEE
-16 VAEGGAA
+16 
-23 PAWRGAGSWG
+23 GSWG
-33 WPRRVGRFARGNIAF
+33 WLRSVARAARGNIAF
-48 LLLVTISLLASVL
+48 ILLITIGLLASLL

-66 TSQNLLNILAAS
+66 TPQNLVNILSAI

-86 GQTMLIISG
+86 GQTMLIIAG

-110 VAVSAQQFG
+110 VAVATQHVG
-119 LMPSLLIAL
+119 LLPSILLAL
-128 VAGAVVGVVNGVL
+128 LGGVVVGAVNGL
-141 VTRARAN
+141 IVTRAKAN

-156 QSFVYAVAL
+156 QSFVYAIAL
-165 MTTQSRTLYSEIP
+165 MATQSKTLYSEIP
-178 AFAWLGQGRIGR
+178 AFNILGQGRIGR
-190 IPVSVVLFLVL
+190 MPV
-201 AVILQVVLR
+201 AVILFMVLALMLQLVLR
-210 NSIYG
+210 NTVYG

-235 DRVLVATFV
+235 DRVLISTFI
-244 LCGLLAALGGL
+244 LCAVLAALGGI
-255 VMTSRLGSTVANA
+255 VMTSRLNSTVANA

-282 GGTSLFG
+282 GGSSLFG
-289 GYGSAL
+289 GSGSAL

-328 FLAVVGLDSLMK
+328 FLAVVGLDSLVK

>member
-1 MAVEERNPIAIEPIP
+1 MKAIRRERGQEARAWLEE
-16 VAEGGAA
+16 
-23 PAWRGAGSWG
+23 GSWG
-33 WPRRVGRFARGNIAF
+33 WLRGVARAARGNIAF
-48 LLLVTISLLASVL
+48 ILLITIGLLASLL

-66 TSQNLLNILAAS
+66 TPQNLVNILSAI
-78 AVIGIVSL
+78 AVIGIISL
-86 GQTMLIISG
+86 GQTMLIIAG

-110 VAVSAQQFG
+110 VAVATQRFG
-119 LMPSLLIAL
+119 LLPSILLAL
-128 VAGAVVGVVNGVL
+128 LAGVIVGAVNGL
-141 VTRARAN
+141 IVTRAKAN
-148 PFLVTLGT
+148 PFLVTLGM
-156 QSFVYAVAL
+156 QSFVYAIAL
-165 MTTQSRTLYSEIP
+165 MATQSKTLYSEIP
-178 AFAWLGQGRIGR
+178 AFNILGQGRIGR
-190 IPVSVVLFLVL
+190 IPVAVILFLVL
-201 AVILQVVLR
+201 ALMLQIVLR
-210 NSIYG
+210 NTVYG

-235 DRVLVATFV
+235 DRILVSTFI
-244 LCGLLAALGGL
+244 LCSVLAALGGI
-255 VMTSRLGSTVANA
+255 VMTSRLNSTVANA

-289 GYGSAL
+289 GFGSAL

-314 GVPYEGQFIVKGVV
+314 GVPYEGQFIVKGAV
-328 FLAVVGLDSLMK
+328 FLAVVGLDSLVK

>member
-1 MAVEERNPIAIEPIP
+1 MKAAQGEPGREVP
-16 VAEGGAA
+16 LWLAEGSRGWLRGLARAA
-23 PAWRGAGSWG
+23 RN
-33 WPRRVGRFARGNIAF
+33 NIAF
-48 LLLVTISLLASVL
+48 VLLITIGVLASLLSE
-61 SDVFL
+61 VFL
-66 TSQNLLNILAAS
+66 TPQNLLNILSAI

-86 GQTMLIISG
+86 GQTMLIIAG

-110 VAVSAQQFG
+110 VAISAQRFG
-119 LMPSLLIAL
+119 LAPSLLLAL
-128 VAGAVVGVVNGVL
+128 LAGAMVGVVNGL
-141 VTRARAN
+141 IVTRARAN

-156 QSFVYAVAL
+156 QSFVYAIAL

-178 AFAWLGQGRIGR
+178 LFNLLGQGRIGR
-190 IPVSVVLFLVL
+190 IPISVILFFLL
-201 AVILQVVLR
+201 AIILQVVLR
-210 NSIYG
+210 NNVYG

-235 DRVLVATFV
+235 DRVLISTYI
-244 LCGLLAALGGL
+244 LCSVLAALGGL
-255 VMTSRLGSTVANA
+255 VMTSRLNSTVANA

-282 GGTSLFG
+282 GGSSLFG
-289 GYGSAL
+289 GSGSAL

-314 GVPYEGQFIVKGVV
+314 GVPYEGQFIVKGAV
-328 FLAVVGLDSLMK
+328 FLAVVGLDSLVK